1 MTVVPMRPDAPK
13 TNNPFRHFHELG
25 WTRLLPLYPADAEIA
40 GAEKLSDDV
49 LNQRLGKAPAQRL
62 RNGQWVNFSGWA
74 LHKATEQDLDQ
85 WHAWGANVGFCLEKN
100 WLVFDIDVTEARW
113 ADEAERVI
121 TDHLGQAPCRIGRAP
136 KRMLFYRTSEPINP
150 GAPVYV
156 TTEGGEEKIEL
167 FGQGR
172 NVALFGT
179 HRKAG
184 KKMEWPRR
192 PIASDAL
199 PVVTPD
205 AFAACVDALVS
216 ALPEGARS
224 KSSTTTADRATIDQD
239 SLKARN
245 IETLKSAVD
254 AIRNTRKDFGGYDD
268 WVRFAAAIR
277 AAVGPEGFYE
287 GEAIFTDFSE
297 RTDIPN
303 ETESPG
309 RVYRSVNPPFAVG
322 AKYVYEIASRHGW
335 NDPAA
340 IGAEYFDPVPER
352 EPSPF
357 DTQAA
362 IEREQ
367 TAADT
372 YPLLSIGDLANR
384 PPPTF
389 LIDRYVPDVS
399 VGFLYSAPGVGKSF
413 LALDMALSI
422 AHGCGDWQGEKVTTT
437 PEKRAVVYIASEG
450 SFDLGNRVKAWHAAR
465 EKRPDAPLYVIE
477 ATIDF
482 MQPEDIDKLLRS
494 VKSANVSPAMVIV
507 DTVSRAMPGA
517 DENAQKDMTLFVR
530 ACDQVRETFRCAVLG
545 VHHASKSGDLRGST
559 VLRGA
564 GDFVIRLEKRTGT
577 IRELEMEKQKAA
589 PDGWTAQFSFGVWQL
604 DDGQSSLVV
613 ERVDGAVMPGGGVNP
628 ASAVAVLEAMER
640 AWAAGEPWAKSH
652 QSRERFAV
660 RRICMDFGYGR
671 EEAEGMLSGWV
682 AMGLVVEA
690 VRDAKT
696 HVKGYQVAEGA
707 ISVLKAAKAENGMS
721 ELLSEEADV
730 FG

>member
-1 MTVVPMRPDAPK
+1 MQQPSAFHRIYALGYQRVVPVIPPDAEVSPYSTLYKRVGTRQDARGKLPGTKGKHGWASWDWTQHTTDPQDFDRWHAMGAGTGIVTGDGLLAIDADTTDEALAETIRDVVLAHIGVSPIRVGRYPKALYLIRVTDPYAYRRIDFGEPDDFGNYERVEILSDRKFFVAEGVHPKTGKPYTWPRELIPYNDLQLFRPDQVDAMMDALRAALPAASK
-13 TNNPFRHFHELG
+13 VQIEGGGETPASQEALRGDIRSVKRAVAAIPNTSKHFPTREAYRDVGYAIKAALPDDEPQAFDIFADWCARWQDGDNDPGVVEADWRRMKPPFRRG
-25 WTRLLPLYPADAEIA
+25 ASWLY
-40 GAEKLSDDV
+40 
-49 LNQRLGKAPAQRL
+49 
-62 RNGQWVNFSGWA
+62 
-74 LHKATEQDLDQ
+74 EQ
-85 WHAWGANVGFCLEKN
+85 
-100 WLVFDIDVTEARW
+100 
-113 ADEAERVI
+113 AERVG
-121 TDHLGQAPCRIGRAP
+121 DGS
-136 KRMLFYRTSEPINP
+136 FTSAQVHFEP
-150 GAPVYV
+150 
-156 TTEGGEEKIEL
+156 
-167 FGQGR
+167 
-172 NVALFGT
+172 VA
-179 HRKAG
+179 
-184 KKMEWPRR
+184 
-192 PIASDAL
+192 
-199 PVVTPD
+199 
-205 AFAACVDALVS
+205 
-216 ALPEGARS
+216 
-224 KSSTTTADRATIDQD
+224 
-239 SLKARN
+239 
-245 IETLKSAVD
+245 
-254 AIRNTRKDFGGYDD
+254 
-268 WVRFAAAIR
+268 
-277 AAVGPEGFYE
+277 
-287 GEAIFTDFSE
+287 
-297 RTDIPN
+297 
-303 ETESPG
+303 
-309 RVYRSVNPPFAVG
+309 
-322 AKYVYEIASRHGW
+322 
-335 NDPAA
+335 
-340 IGAEYFDPVPER
+340 ER

-362 IEREQ
+362 QEREQ
-367 TAADT
+367 TAADI

-465 EKRPDAPLYVIE
+465 GKRPDAPLYVIE

-640 AWAAGEPWAKSH
+640 AWVAGEPWAKSH

-696 HVKGYQVAEGA
+696 HVKGYQVVEGA